1 MAYKAYFWFF
11 LFLLVLTYG
20 QLLSGQP
27 TVYDLMDLPFSLVAL
42 AGLFGFS
49 HTRRVI
55 NHRFWMA
62 YFPVQI
68 AWDLFYLSK
77 KTYDLPLGSSLAQFN
92 VGLFFSCLLVA
103 PFYIALFHY
112 AYRNASLW
120 AGTRQ
125 AD

>member
-20 QLLSGQP
+20 QILSGQP
-27 TVYDLMDLPFSLVAL
+27 TPYDLLDMPFSLVAL

-49 HTRRVI
+49 HGRRLI
-55 NHRFWMA
+55 NRRFWMA

-68 AWDLFYLSK
+68 AWDLFYLSN
-77 KTYDLPLGSSLAQFN
+77 KTYALPLGGSLAQFN
-92 VGLFFSCLLVA
+92 VGLFIACLLVA
-103 PFYIALFHY
+103 PFYVALFHY
-112 AYRNASLW
+112 AYRSEAFW
-120 AGTRQ
+120 AGKRQ